1 LGRVLG
7 RTIVAAVVAAGLLL
21 PSAALAQRTVP
32 KGFFGVVAD
41 RAAVDGSVPMQAQMR
56 HMRRVGAESVGL
68 VFNWVDAQPYEHASD
83 VPAAKRGRFVAT
95 GPDAIPTD
103 WSVLDRRVAAA
114 ARAGLIVRPVVI
126 AAPRWARLHPAL
138 EFSPP
143 KDPAQYAAFVTA
155 LVQRYGPRGTFWS
168 SHPKLP
174 AMPIRSWQ
182 IWNEPVGGNG
192 DTTPSVFWSDDEP
205 FQDRFVA
212 LMRASY
218 AAVKAADPTA
228 TVVQGALV
236 GKSWL
241 QLQRI
246 YEAGGAGT
254 FDAVALHP
262 YTVNP
267 DDVLQVLRNVRE
279 VMAANGDGAKPIDI
293 TEITWPAFDIT
304 QVLQAGY
311 SRTVVNQAWWLR
323 KTFQAILRERT
334 SLGISLVLWYTWI
347 GRDRSDAD
355 VFDHAGLLNLANGTL
370 REKPALRDFRRI
382 VRRAAGNE
390 DRS

>member
-7 RTIVAAVVAAGLLL
+7 RSILAAVVAACLVL
-21 PSAALAQRTVP
+21 PSAALAQRSVP
-32 KGFFGVVAD
+32 RGFFGIVAD
-41 RAAVDGSVPMQAQMR
+41 RAAVDGSVPMPAQMR

-68 VFNWVDAQPYEHASD
+68 VFNWVDVQPYEHESE
-83 VPAAKRGRFVAT
+83 VPAASRARFVAA

-143 KDPAQYAAFVTA
+143 RDPAQYAAFVTA
-155 LVQRYGPRGTFWS
+155 LVERYGPHGTFWS
-168 SHPKLP
+168 SHPKLRS
-174 AMPIRSWQ
+174 MPIRSWQ
-182 IWNEPVGGNG
+182 IWNEPVGGDG

-212 LMRASY
+212 LTRAAY
-218 AAVKAADPTA
+218 AAIKAADPSA
-228 TVVQGALV
+228 TVVLGALV

-246 YEAGGAGT
+246 YEAGGGGS

-267 DDVLQVLRNVRE
+267 TDVLQVLRNVRA
-279 VMAANGDGAKPIDI
+279 VMAAHGDGAKPIHI
-293 TEITWPAFDIT
+293 TEITWPAFDIA

-323 KTFQAILRERT
+323 KTFQAILRERAA
-334 SLGISLVLWYTWI
+334 LGVSLVLWYTWI
-347 GRDRSDAD
+347 GRDRSEAD

-370 REKPALRDFRRI
+370 RVKPALRDFRRI
-382 VRRAAGNE
+382 ARRAEGL
-390 DRS
+390 SQ

>member
-1 LGRVLG
+1 LGRVLD
-7 RTIVAAVVAAGLLL
+7 RTIAAAVVAAGLLL
-21 PSAALAQRTVP
+21 PSAAHAQRSVP

-56 HMRRVGAESVGL
+56 HMRRVGAESIGL

-83 VPAAKRGRFVAT
+83 VPAAKRARFVAT

-103 WSVLDRRVAAA
+103 WSVLDRRVGAA

-126 AAPRWARLHPAL
+126 AAPRWARLHPSM

-155 LVQRYGPRGTFWS
+155 LVQRYGPSGTFWS

-174 AMPIRSWQ
+174 RTPIRSWQ

-205 FQDRFVA
+205 FQERFVA
-212 LMRASY
+212 LTRAAY
-218 AAVKAADPTA
+218 GAIKAADPTA
-228 TVVQGALV
+228 TVVLGALV

-267 DDVLQVLRNVRE
+267 EDVLQVLRNVRE
-279 VMAANGDGAKPIDI
+279 VMAANGDGAKPIHI
-293 TEITWPAFDIT
+293 TEITWPAFDIA
-304 QVLQAGY
+304 QVRRAGY

-323 KTFQAILRERT
+323 RTFREILRERT
-334 SLGISLVLWYTWI
+334 ALGISLVLWYTWI

-355 VFDHAGLLNLANGTL
+355 VFDHAGLLNLANGVL

-382 VRRAAGNE
+382 ARRAEGI
-390 DRS
+390 

>member
-1 LGRVLG
+1 
-7 RTIVAAVVAAGLLL
+7 
-21 PSAALAQRTVP
+21 
-32 KGFFGVVAD
+32 
-41 RAAVDGSVPMQAQMR
+41 
-56 HMRRVGAESVGL
+56 
-68 VFNWVDAQPYEHASD
+68 
-83 VPAAKRGRFVAT
+83 
-95 GPDAIPTD
+95 
-103 WSVLDRRVAAA
+103 
-114 ARAGLIVRPVVI
+114 
-126 AAPRWARLHPAL
+126 
-138 EFSPP
+138 
-143 KDPAQYAAFVTA
+143 
-155 LVQRYGPRGTFWS
+155 
-168 SHPKLP
+168 
-174 AMPIRSWQ
+174 MPIRSWQ

-218 AAVKAADPTA
+218 AAVKAADPAA

>member
-1 LGRVLG
+1 VL
-7 RTIVAAVVAAGLLL
+7 RRSLLAVAAVAACLILT
-21 PSAALAQRTVP
+21 PTALAARSVP
-32 KGFFGVVAD
+32 PGFFGVVAD
-41 RAAVDGSVPMQAQMR
+41 RAAVDGSVSMPAQMR
-56 HMRRVGAESVGL
+56 YMRRVGAESVGL
-68 VFNWVDAQPYEHASD
+68 VFNWIDAQPYEHASD
-83 VPAAKRGRFVAT
+83 VPAAKRRRFVAV
-95 GPDAIPTD
+95 GPDATPTD
-103 WSVLDRRVAAA
+103 WSVLDRRVGAA

-126 AAPRWARLHPAL
+126 AAPRWARLHPDL

-143 KDPAQYAAFVTA
+143 RDPVEYAAFVTA
-155 LVQRYGPRGTFWS
+155 LVQRYGPQGTFWS
-168 SHPKLP
+168 SHPDVPKK
-174 AMPIRSWQ
+174 PISSWQ

-192 DTTPSVFWSDDEP
+192 DTTPSVFWTDDEP

-212 LMRASY
+212 LTRAAY
-218 AAVKAADPTA
+218 AAIKAADPTA
-228 TVVQGALV
+228 TVVLGALV

-267 DDVLQVLRNVRE
+267 GDVLQVLRNVRE
-279 VMAANGDGAKPIDI
+279 VMAANGDGAKPIQI
-293 TEITWPAFDIT
+293 TEITWPAFDIA
-304 QVLQAGY
+304 QVRQAGY
-311 SRTVVNQAWWLR
+311 SRTVINQAWWLR
-323 KTFQAILRERT
+323 RTFRAILRERT
-334 SLGISLVLWYTWI
+334 ALGISLVLWYTWI

-382 VRRAAGNE
+382 VRRAEGY
-390 DRS
+390 